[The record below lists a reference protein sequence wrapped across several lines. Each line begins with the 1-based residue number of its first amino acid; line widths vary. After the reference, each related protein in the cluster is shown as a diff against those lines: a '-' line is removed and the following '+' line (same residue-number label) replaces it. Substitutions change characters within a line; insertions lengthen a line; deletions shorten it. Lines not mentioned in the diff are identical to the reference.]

1 MKKRLLAML
10 LAVVLVVALL
20 PLQSQAA
27 EARASRYLTYYG
39 GSAATGASSGQ
50 VKVTFSIVANGKM
63 TRIGAEKIMLYRASD
78 DSLYKTV
85 WGTTGNGMMF
95 TNTASASGSVTISA
109 EPGVT
114 YYCKVTAYA
123 KNATGYDSKTFMT
136 NTATATS

>member
-50 VKVTFSIVANGKM
+50 VKVTF
-63 TRIGAEKIMLYRASD
+63 TD
-78 DSLYKTV
+78 
-85 WGTTGNGMMF
+85 TT
-95 TNTASASGSVTISA
+95 SEVRQLLSQ
-109 EPGVT
+109 
-114 YYCKVTAYA
+114 KRR
-123 KNATGYDSKTFMT
+123 
-136 NTATATS
+136 

>member
-50 VKVTFSIVANGKM
+50 VKVSFSIVANGKM

-85 WGTTGNGMMF
+85 WGTTGNGMKYLYKKVPAGE
-95 TNTASASGSVTISA
+95 TPRPIQRNAI
-109 EPGVT
+109 
-114 YYCKVTAYA
+114 YYRHRLQK
-123 KNATGYDSKTFMT
+123 
-136 NTATATS
+136 